1 MHEWKC
7 CLLIVCVVSIRKR
20 KGQKEAPAA
29 VKKSKVDTAKQQIL
43 RVSVADN
50 VCSPYM

>member
-1 MHEWKC
+1 MYEGKY
-7 CLLIVCVVSIRKR
+7 CLLIVCVVLLRKR

-29 VKKSKVDTAKQQIL
+29 VKKSKVDTAKQQVL
-43 RVSVADN
+43 RVSVADK